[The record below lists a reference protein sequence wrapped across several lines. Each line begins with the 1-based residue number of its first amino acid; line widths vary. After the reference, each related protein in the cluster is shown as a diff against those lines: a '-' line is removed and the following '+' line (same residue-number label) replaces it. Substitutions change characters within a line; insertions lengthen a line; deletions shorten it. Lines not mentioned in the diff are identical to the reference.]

1 MAVKKPLSVPWTA
14 TAGPDGIGRRR
25 LGDASSK
32 GGARPLPLAAAGGL
46 ALSATDGQRMA
57 AVSGEGEDG
66 GGTGRDEEASSDFD
80 GGGERAA
87 VVAGV

>member
-1 MAVKKPLSVPWTA
+1 
-14 TAGPDGIGRRR
+14 
-25 LGDASSK
+25 
-32 GGARPLPLAAAGGL
+32 
-46 ALSATDGQRMA
+46 MA